1 MTAENLLNL
10 KDYITQAGS
19 SAPELIAPEQLDP
32 SDASSLAEVG
42 VLLDGH
48 NRAGTFVMQDFHP
61 VCSFSAVEGL
71 EVMPLALALARYE
84 WLKDHYYWKLVKR
97 DQDEVTRYCAD
108 QPTPQGF
115 FIHVREGA
123 KVELP
128 YQAALYMAHANIA
141 QAIHNVVLLDD
152 NAELN
157 LITGCAT
164 HHSVTR
170 GIHMAITET
179 YIGKNATLTNTMV
192 HSWGPEVTVMPR
204 AGTAVGSGG
213 RFISNYVSL
222 RPAGTVQSNP
232 TTWLKGK
239 DSSAKYQTIILGAKG
254 SDIQTGGVVY
264 LDGENSRAELTHRG
278 VCTGGQMIQGGMLIG
293 NAPCRAHIDCS
304 GMLLDPGQEGF
315 IQSTPGL
322 KAFHPEAQ
330 MSHEA
335 SIGKIAPE
343 QVEYL
348 QSRGISERDA
358 ISMIIRGFLNADIE
372 GLGRELDARIA
383 EIADLAGH
391 GEE

>member
-1 MTAENLLNL
+1 MTGENLFNF
-10 KDYITQAGS
+10 KNYITQTGS
-19 SAPELIAPEQLDP
+19 PAPKLVTPDQLDQT
-32 SDASSLAEVG
+32 DANSLAEVG

-48 NRAGTFVMQDFHP
+48 NRSGTFVMQDFHP
-61 VCSFSAVEGL
+61 VCSFSAVDGL
-71 EVMPLALALARYE
+71 EVIPLALALTRYE
-84 WLKDHYYWKLVKR
+84 WLRERYYWKLVKR

-115 FIHVREGA
+115 FIHVQKGA

-141 QAIHNVVLLDD
+141 QAIHNVVIVDD

-164 HHSVTR
+164 HHSVTS
-170 GIHMAITET
+170 GIHMAISET

-213 RFISNYVSL
+213 RYISNYVSL
-222 RPAGTVQSNP
+222 RPAGIVQSNP
-232 TTWLKGK
+232 VTWLRGK

-264 LDGENSRAELTHRG
+264 LEGENSRAELTHRG

-293 NAPCRAHIDCS
+293 SAPCRAHIDCS
-304 GMLLDPGQEGF
+304 GMLLDPGQDGF

-358 ISMIIRGFLNADIE
+358 VSMIIRGFLNADIE
-372 GLGRELDARIA
+372 GLGKELDTRIS

-391 GEE
+391 GEN